1 MRRTLFLSVLIMVV
15 AILCGCQKP
24 GCVESA
30 GPSTIQERILT
41 SFSKVELD
49 DNIDLVL
56 VQGDAEKVEITAPQY
71 ILPNIQTN
79 ITNNVLSITN
89 ETECRWLRDP
99 SEKIKMK
106 LYFKNI
112 SNFEYK
118 GSGNL
123 TNEDTLRLGSFWIN
137 SETGAGIID
146 LKVNIN
152 DLGAILLKENATM
165 IIHGYTDHCST
176 YTNARG
182 ILNLSDLQAKKMYM
196 IYSGL
201 ADTYVQVSDELDA
214 TIRYKG
220 NVYCKGNPIV
230 TRQDYFSSGRL
241 IMLP

>member
-1 MRRTLFLSVLIMVV
+1 MKRILFLSIMITAVR
-15 AILCGCQKP
+15 IFCGCQKP

-30 GPSTIQERILT
+30 GPLTKEERILP
-41 SFSKVELD
+41 SFSKIELD

-56 VQGDAEKVEITAPQY
+56 IQGDSEKVEITAPRN

-79 ITNNVLSITN
+79 ITNDVLSITN
-89 ETECRWLRDP
+89 QTECRWLRNPD
-99 SEKIKMK
+99 EKIKIK

-118 GSGNL
+118 GSGNV

-137 SETGAGIID
+137 SETGAGIIE
-146 LKVNIN
+146 LKVNIP
-152 DLGAILLKENATM
+152 DLGVIILKENATM
-165 IIHGYTDHCST
+165 ILHGYSEHCST

-182 ILNLSDLQAKKMYM
+182 VLNLSDLQAKRMYI

-201 ADTYVQVSDELDA
+201 ADTYIQVSDELDA

-220 NVYCKGNPIV
+220 NVYCKGNPNII
-230 TRQDYFSSGRL
+230 RQDYFSSGRL